1 MKIEHMKIIRI
12 FFLLAIIA
20 LTASCQG
27 QTGSQKLSADN
38 FEKKLEATGDKIV
51 LDVRT
56 HDEFKGGHLSNATM
70 IDYYSSDFKSRVS
83 QLDKTKPVFV
93 YCAGGVRSGN
103 ASKILIQLGFNEVY
117 DLQGGFNAWTAA
129 RKPVER

>member
-1 MKIEHMKIIRI
+1 MKTTTMKILSIL
-12 FFLLAIIA
+12 FLLPVIA
-20 LTASCQG
+20 LTLSCQG
-27 QTGSQKLSADN
+27 QSGVQKLSADN
-38 FEKKLEATGDKIV
+38 FEKKLASTADKIV

-56 HDEFKGGHLSNATM
+56 ADEFKEGHLAKATM
-70 IDYYSSDFKSRVS
+70 IDYYSSDFKNQVN

-93 YCAGGVRSGN
+93 YCAGGVRSGK
-103 ASKILIQLGFNEVY
+103 ASSILTQLGFKEVY

>member
-1 MKIEHMKIIRI
+1 MKATTMKIVRI
-12 FFLLAIIA
+12 LFLFPIIA
-20 LTASCQG
+20 LTVSCQG
-27 QTGSQKLSADN
+27 QTGVQKLSADN
-38 FEKKLEATGDKIV
+38 FEKKLEATENKIV

-56 HDEFKGGHLSNATM
+56 ADEFKDGHLAKATM
-70 IDYYSSDFKSRVS
+70 IDYYSSDFKDQVN

-93 YCAGGVRSGN
+93 YCAGGVRSGK
-103 ASKILIQLGFNEVY
+103 ASSILSQLGFKEVY